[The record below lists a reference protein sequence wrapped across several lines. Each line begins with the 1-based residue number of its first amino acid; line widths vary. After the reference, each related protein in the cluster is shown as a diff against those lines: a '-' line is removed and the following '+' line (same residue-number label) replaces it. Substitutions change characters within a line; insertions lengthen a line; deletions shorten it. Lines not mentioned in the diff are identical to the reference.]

1 MSGLNPKIDGWF
13 RKAKQWQEEM
23 LKLRAIAG
31 DCGLTEELKWRQ
43 PCYTFEGHNVA
54 IIGPFKNFCVL
65 SFFKGALLNDPKG
78 ILEQIGENTQ
88 SGRTI
93 RITSLQQIEKLE
105 LAIKSLIKE
114 AIKAEKAGLKVEF
127 KKIAERPIPEELQ
140 IQFDKKP
147 ALKKAFNALT
157 PGRQREYLLHF
168 SSAKQSATRTAR
180 IEKCTQKILKGE
192 GFSDDYKSKM
202 KKHAKR

>member
-13 RKAKQWQEEM
+13 RKAKQWQDEM
-23 LKLRAIAG
+23 LKLRAIAR

-43 PCYTFEGHNVA
+43 PCYTFEGHNIA

-65 SFFKGALLNDPKG
+65 SFFKGALLKDPKG
-78 ILEQIGENTQ
+78 ILEQLGENTQ

-93 RITSLQQIEKLE
+93 RFTSLQQIEKLE
-105 LAIKSLIKE
+105 PAIKNLLKE

-127 KKIAERPIPEELQ
+127 KKITERPIPEELEAK
-140 IQFDKKP
+140 FKEMP

-168 SSAKQSATRTAR
+168 SSAKQSATRTSR
-180 IEKCTQKILKGE
+180 IEKCTPKVLKGE
-192 GFSDDYKSKM
+192 GFSDDYKSKI
-202 KKHAKR
+202 KRNTKS

>member
-23 LKLRAIAG
+23 LALRAIAG

-43 PCYTFEGHNVA
+43 PCYTFEGHNVV
-54 IIGPFKNFCVL
+54 IIGAFKNFCVL
-65 SFFKGALLNDPKG
+65 SFFKGALLKDPKG
-78 ILEQIGENTQ
+78 ILEQVGENTQ

-93 RITSLQQIEKLE
+93 RITSVDQIEKLKPS
-105 LAIKSLIKE
+105 IKSLIKE
-114 AIKAEKAGLKVEF
+114 AINVEKAGLKVEF
-127 KKIAERPIPEELQ
+127 KKITERPLPEELEAK
-140 IQFDKKP
+140 FKESP

-180 IEKCTQKILKGE
+180 IEKCTPKILKGE
-192 GFSDDYKSKM
+192 GFNDDYKSK
-202 KKHAKR
+202 KKNTKR

>member
-23 LKLRAIAG
+23 LALRAIAG
-31 DCGLTEELKWRQ
+31 DSGLTEELKWRQ
-43 PCYTFEGHNVA
+43 PCYTFEGHNVV
-54 IIGPFKNFCVL
+54 IIGAFKNVCVL
-65 SFFKGALLNDPKG
+65 SFFKGALLKDPKG
-78 ILEQIGENTQ
+78 ILEQLGENTQ

-93 RITSLQQIEKLE
+93 RITSVAQIEKLKP
-105 LAIKSLIKE
+105 AIKSLIKE
-114 AIKAEKAGLKVEF
+114 AINVEKAGLKVDF
-127 KKIAERPIPEELQ
+127 KKITDRPLPEELEAK
-140 IQFDKKP
+140 FKESP

-168 SSAKQSATRTAR
+168 TSAKQSATRAAR
-180 IEKCTQKILKGE
+180 IEKCTPKILKGE

-202 KKHAKR
+202 KRNRR

>member
-23 LKLRAIAG
+23 LALRAIAG
-31 DCGLTEELKWRQ
+31 DCGLMEELKWRQ
-43 PCYTFEGHNVA
+43 PCYTFDGHNVV
-54 IIGPFKNFCVL
+54 IIGAFKNFCVM
-65 SFFKGALLNDPKG
+65 SFFKGALLKDPKG
-78 ILEQIGENTQ
+78 ILEQLGENTQ

-93 RITSLQQIEKLE
+93 RLTSVEQIKKLE
-105 LAIKSLIKE
+105 PAIKALIKE
-114 AIKAEKAGLKVEF
+114 AIKVEKAGLKVEF
-127 KKIAERPIPEELQ
+127 KKITERPIPEELEAK
-140 IQFDKKP
+140 FKESP

-168 SSAKQSATRTAR
+168 SSAKQSETRTAR
-180 IEKCTQKILKGE
+180 IEKCAPKILKGE

-202 KKHAKR
+202 RRNAKG